1 MLLLLQSC
9 LVYGLMILVMLHA
22 GKFAY
27 EQQYP
32 DGFLGNDI
40 YANEKTS
47 FLDII
52 TKSHFII
59 PILVFCLFAALR
71 YNVGVDC
78 GSYRLDFYDMLQ
90 KGSTGRDNYEM
101 GYLFLLKITTLFTN
115 THYLIF
121 AILSFLQISLLYYA
135 MRKESYLLIFYGLVM
150 LFTGF
155 FFSLMNGVRQN
166 IAATAFV
173 AMVPLFLNKKYWV
186 YLLPAVF
193 AAMLFH
199 KSAILIILFGFLGY
213 ILRNKMLSSNIQLA
227 ILFLC
232 LVCMNEFELDFLRF
246 NNISNYGAQIGYQE
260 GEIEGYVEKENM
272 DITFGLRS
280 CILLLNYIIVILYSK
295 DLNEFFKSMKFRFI
309 YSIFFIGICLNLLFY
324 NNFTI
329 TRILYYCAV
338 FNAIIISYL
347 LFYLW
352 FNKNKINNT
361 IFVIIIAS
369 LTLHLGYTLFEAIQL
384 YPFEFILY
392 KFNF

>member
-40 YANEKTS
+40 YANEKLS

-78 GSYRLDFYDMLQ
+78 GSYRQDFYDMLQ

-115 THYLIF
+115 KHYLHLGL
-121 AILSFLQISLLYYA
+121 LSFLQISLLYYA
-135 MRKESYLLIFYGLVM
+135 MRKESYLFMFYGLA
-150 LFTGF
+150 LFFTGTY
-155 FFSLMNGVRQN
+155 FSLMNGIRQN

-173 AMVPLFLNKKYWV
+173 AMIPLFLNKKYWI
-186 YLLPAVF
+186 YILPAVI

-232 LVCMNEFELDFLRF
+232 LVCMNEFGLDFLRF
-246 NNISNYGAQIGYQE
+246 NNISDYGAQIGYQE
-260 GEIEGYVEKENM
+260 GEIEGYVENENM

-280 CILLLNYIIVILYSK
+280 CILLLNYIIVILYSRK
-295 DLNEFFKSMKFRFI
+295 LDEFFNSQKFRCC
-309 YSIFFIGICLNLLFY
+309 YNIFFWGICLSHLFY
-324 NNFTI
+324 NNFTMK
-329 TRILYYCAV
+329 RILFYTTI
-338 FNAIIISYL
+338 FNPLIISYL

-352 FNKNKINNT
+352 FNKNKSNYTVLT
-361 IFVIIIAS
+361 IVIAT
-369 LTLHLGYTLFEAIQL
+369 LTTFFGYFLFEAVQL
-384 YPFEFILY
+384 YPFESLLY
-392 KFNF
+392 KFDF